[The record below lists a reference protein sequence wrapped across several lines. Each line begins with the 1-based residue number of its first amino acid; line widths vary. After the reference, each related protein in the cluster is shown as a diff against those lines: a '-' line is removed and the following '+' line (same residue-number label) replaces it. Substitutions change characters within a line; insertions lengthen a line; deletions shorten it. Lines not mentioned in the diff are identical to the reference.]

1 MASSSSCHRC
11 GETGHFARE
20 CSNAPADSD
29 RKPVTYVPD
38 AEDSVDDLYSKGCNM
53 GINFKKYFDIPVNV
67 TGPNYDKKKLN
78 SFADAKLTPA
88 VRKNVEKSGYEKPT
102 PVQQHGMPIVDSG
115 RDLMACAQT
124 GSGKT
129 AAFLLP
135 IFTKIIDGR
144 MCNDPGA
151 SLQAPACLI
160 LAPTRELAT
169 QIYNEARKFSAGT
182 EVHPVVIYGGVS
194 PAFQMRNVRDGCDIL
209 VATPGRL
216 MDFASNGYVSLKSVK
231 FLILDEADRML
242 DMGFERDVRRIV
254 QLGVSRQ
261 RQTLMFS
268 ATFPAE
274 VQKLAADFLVKDY
287 LFLAVGVVGAA
298 NTDVDQMVLR
308 VSQFDKR
315 QKLEEIL
322 NADDTV
328 AQKTLVFVK
337 LKRTADF
344 LATYLSQVG
353 FPCTS
358 IHGDRMQYEREKA
371 LKDFKSG
378 TCPILVATDV
388 AARGLDIPN
397 VSLVVNYD
405 LPNEIDDYVHRIG
418 RTGRCGNQGRAVSF
432 FDQGQP
438 EDAKLARDLVN
449 QMQQS
454 ETDAIPQWLLEVA
467 GMAGGSRGGHGDR
480 GLNPRQ
486 DLRGKMPAGNAGG
499 GDDDDWA

>member
-1 MASSSSCHRC
+1 MSSEGGRRAE
-11 GETGHFARE
+11 GE
-20 CSNAPADSD
+20 
-29 RKPVTYVPD
+29 RKPVTYVPEPE
-38 AEDSVDDLYSKGCNM
+38 ASVDDLYTKGCNM

-67 TGPNYDKKKLN
+67 SGPNYDKKVLN
-78 SFADAKLTPA
+78 SFADANLHPV
-88 VRKNVEKSGYEKPT
+88 VRKNVEKCKYEKPT
-102 PVQQHGMPIVDSG
+102 PVQQHAMPILDAG

-135 IFTKIIDGR
+135 IFSKIIEGGLGSP
-144 MCNDPGA
+144 PGA

-169 QIYNEARKFSAGT
+169 QIYNEARKFAAGT

-194 PAFQMRNVRDGCDIL
+194 PAFQMRNIRDGCDIL

-216 MDFASNGYVSLKSVK
+216 MDFASNNYVSLKSVK

-254 QLGVSRQ
+254 QLGVQ
-261 RQTLMFS
+261 KERQTLMFS

-274 VQKLAADFLVKDY
+274 VQRLATDFLTKNY
-287 LFLAVGVVGAA
+287 LFLSVGVVGAA
-298 NTDVDQMVLR
+298 NSDVEQMVLR

-315 QKLEEIL
+315 EKLEEIL

-358 IHGDRMQYEREKA
+358 IHGDRMQFEREKA

-378 TCPILVATDV
+378 ACPILVATDV

-418 RTGRCGNQGRAVSF
+418 RTGRCGNQGRAVAF
-432 FDQGQP
+432 FDQSQP
-438 EDAKLARDLVN
+438 EDARLAGELCKS
-449 QMQQS
+449 MQRS
-454 ETDAIPQWLLEVA
+454 ETEAIPQWLLDAA
-467 GMAGGSRGGHGDR
+467 GMGYMGIGGGSGGPS
-480 GLNPRQ
+480 NRQ
-486 DLRGKMPAGNAGG
+486 DLRGKLPAAAPAGRPAD
-499 GDDDDWA
+499 GDDDDWS